1 MSSSDAAHAHPEG
14 SASSKTWA
22 AVGTVLSI
30 MLAVVVMFW
39 IIGALL
45 NPTASGL
52 QQIAD
57 GLKLVNKAIYGV
69 RGESNLLLINLFQ
82 FVVLPAI
89 LFVVFKY
96 WVLK

>member
-39 IIGALL
+39 IIGMLL

-52 QQIAD
+52 QQIVA
-57 GLKLVNKAIYGV
+57 GFKQVNQALFGFKY
-69 RGESNLLLINLFQ
+69 ESNLLIINLIQ
-82 FVVLPAI
+82 IVVLPAL
-89 LFVVFKY
+89 LFVLFRY